1 MKKLVAIFLPLVI
14 VAVPFA
20 FKFFFKDSLV
30 QEESSP
36 ASVLKWLDLRPLDY
50 SASTPP
56 DRISKLLGIPVRIA
70 GFGVSLEDDVRTV
83 KEFLLVPSP
92 MACIHVP
99 APPPNQMIEVFLDKE
114 ISALQFLRPIWVEGV
129 LEVIPLEG
137 AFAKQGYRMRATRV
151 FEYRAS
157 F

>member
-1 MKKLVAIFLPLVI
+1 
-14 VAVPFA
+14 
-20 FKFFFKDSLV
+20 
-30 QEESSP
+30 
-36 ASVLKWLDLRPLDY
+36 
-50 SASTPP
+50 
-56 DRISKLLGIPVRIA
+56 
-70 GFGVSLEDDVRTV
+70 VSLEDDVRTV